1 MSASAWRRETGA
13 LARRLSR
20 AFGEIQRRLR
30 DGGDALERPPGP
42 RAWSALEIAEHV
54 ALTNHHLLLLVRKIA
69 ARARAKIARG
79 EEPPSEPSRLDHLEG
94 LAARDFAWTSPEHML
109 PAGQATPREIAG
121 TLLEQRRRSLALLA
135 SMRDGEGS
143 LHAISMS
150 VVGERL
156 DLYQYLALIALHME
170 RHADQ
175 MDRAISGGT
184 GSA

>member
-1 MSASAWRRETGA
+1 MNASAWRRETGA

-20 AFGEIQRRLR
+20 AFLEIEGRLAA
-30 DGGDALERPPGP
+30 GGGALARTPG
-42 RAWSALEIAEHV
+42 RGAWSALEIAEHV
-54 ALTNHHLLLLVRKIA
+54 ALTNHHLLLLVGKIA

-79 EEPPSEPSRLDHLEG
+79 EEPPGEPSRLDHLER

-121 TLLEQRRRSLALLA
+121 ALREQRRRSLALLA
-135 SMRDGEGS
+135 AMRDGQGA
-143 LHAISMS
+143 LHTISMS

-175 MDRAISGGT
+175 MDRALSGGT